1 MLGWDVRSMQTK
13 RLTKKNL
20 KEAAELLKEGKVVA
34 FPTDTVFGLGAIY
47 ENEEALI
54 ALKESKGRPENKP
67 IPTMVADVE
76 QMKSIAY
83 VSDEAIRLAKAFM
96 PGAFTIILKKKEYI
110 PDYITNGFDTIGIR
124 IPDDE
129 FVLNLIKE
137 CQKPLLVTSAN
148 LSGHETGLIDTQ
160 VLEQLDGRI
169 DAIVLGEAMGKNAS
183 TIVDMSKDEPV
194 IIRSGPISEEEI
206 KRVIER

>member
-1 MLGWDVRSMQTK
+1 MQTK